1 MIRARTRAA
10 VAAATPR
17 HDQEESMKLIVPVL
31 AMLAFAP
38 LAHAQDI
45 EAGRARV
52 NEVCAACHGANG
64 VSVSAAIPNLAGQK
78 AAYVGAQLN
87 AFKAGT
93 RKNPIMN
100 AIAAQLSPADIGN
113 VAAYF
118 ASLQGAAAG
127 TAMSEFLPNLRKTN
141 ITTANFPADY
151 KTRFTRYATVNYPE
165 RPQVRHLYANDVAL
179 AAAKA
184 GQPVP
189 DGAFMVMEVYTPKLD
204 DQKVPVKGADGN
216 LVPDKLAFIATMAR
230 HAGWGKDIP
239 EILRNGDWNY
249 AALNPDLSVRG
260 AANQAECFACHKPL
274 SQDSYL
280 FSLKQLRETAV
291 KQQ

>member
-1 MIRARTRAA
+1 
-10 VAAATPR
+10 
-17 HDQEESMKLIVPVL
+17 MKLIIPVL

-38 LAHAQDI
+38 RAHAQDI

-100 AIAAQLSPADIGN
+100 AIAAQLSPADIDN

-118 ASLQGAAAG
+118 ASLQGAATG

-141 ITTANFPADY
+141 ITATNFPADY
-151 KTRFTRYATVNYPE
+151 KTRYTRYATVNYPE

-179 AAAKA
+179 AAARE
-184 GQPVP
+184 GRPVP
-189 DGAFMVMEVYTPKLD
+189 EGAFVVMEVYTPKLD

-216 LVPDKLAFIATMAR
+216 LVPDKLAFIAAMAR

-249 AALNPDLSVRG
+249 AALNPDLSLRS
-260 AANQAECFACHKPL
+260 AANQAECLACHKPM
-274 SQDSYL
+274 SQDNYL
-280 FSLKQLRETAV
+280 FSLKQLRETAL